1 MEDSLAHIKFLI
13 KKYKDKKKELER
25 ELEETADKLNAINK
39 TFGLLEQEGFVERQT
54 IEKSSELSNKYAKMS
69 KRKAIIDILN
79 SNKEKEWKG
88 KEVTELL
95 KINGIKTKSK
105 SLSRDVYGELYR
117 LNKDGKIIVTKT
129 ARGTRGTRYKIK
141 QEEETSK

>member
-129 ARGTRGTRYKIK
+129 ARGTRGTRYQIK